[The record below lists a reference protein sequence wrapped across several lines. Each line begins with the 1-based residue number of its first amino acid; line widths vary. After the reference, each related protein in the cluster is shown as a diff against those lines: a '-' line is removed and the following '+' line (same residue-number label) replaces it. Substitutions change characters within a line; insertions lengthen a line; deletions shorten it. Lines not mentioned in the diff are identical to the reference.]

1 MPYTYTD
8 IATRALVVTL
18 KAPNGGAKT
27 TAQIHLITGLPER
40 TINQI
45 YSRAIDRGFE
55 PNESPLRLINAWLE
69 DAPRSGRPPKRT
81 DENRDLIIAKVS
93 TDRFGREKT
102 LADISG
108 ELSSQG
114 IEISA
119 ATIARILKSAG
130 YKKTKPTRKPGLT
143 VAMKKERLEWC
154 IAHKDWSLED
164 WKAVIWSDETSVVLL
179 HRRGGYRIWRL
190 PEERF
195 LRSCIR
201 ERWKGSSEFM
211 FWGCFSYDKKGPF
224 HCWSPETSKEK
235 KEAEEAIQ
243 AMNAELEPVMKEKW
257 ELENGMRRLGLRNLP
272 GKKPEWSWKKA
283 TGKLMREGKKGG
295 IDWWRY
301 RQKILIPKLLP
312 FAKECEKE
320 RPNTLVQEDRAPAHK
335 HHAQQLLYDA
345 EGVQRL
351 LWCSNSPDLN
361 AIEPAWPW
369 MKRITTK
376 KGAPKNRKEA
386 IRKWEAAWNDLPQ
399 EKIRAWIERI
409 PMHIQKIIELEGG
422 N

>member
-1 MPYTYTD
+1 MVRCPFRSICRRLATQKERKVSYGGRSQKVSLPILLAIFPERFLYHFSPLHLIKTMPYTYTD

-283 TGKLMREGKKGG
+283 TGKLMREGKNGG
-295 IDWWRY
+295 IDWW
-301 RQKILIPKLLP
+301 PGLP
-312 FAKECEKE
+312 SD
-320 RPNTLVQEDRAPAHK
+320 Q
-335 HHAQQLLYDA
+335 
-345 EGVQRL
+345 
-351 LWCSNSPDLN
+351 SNQ
-361 AIEPAWPW
+361 
-369 MKRITTK
+369 
-376 KGAPKNRKEA
+376 
-386 IRKWEAAWNDLPQ
+386 IRT
-399 EKIRAWIERI
+399 
-409 PMHIQKIIELEGG
+409 
-422 N
+422 

>member
-1 MPYTYTD
+1 MPYVKTD

-18 KAPNGGAKT
+18 KAPHGGAKT
-27 TAQIHLITGLPER
+27 TPQIHLLTGIPER
-40 TINQI
+40 TINKI
-45 YSRAIDRGFE
+45 YSRAIERGFE
-55 PNESPLRLINAWLE
+55 PNECPLKLIDAWLE
-69 DAPRSGRPPKRT
+69 DGSRSGRPSKQT
-81 DENRDLIIAKVS
+81 DENRSLIIAKVS

-102 LADISG
+102 LTDISA
-108 ELSSQG
+108 ELNSQG

-119 ATIARILKSAG
+119 ISIGRILKSAG

-143 VAMKKERLEWC
+143 AAMKKERLEWC
-154 IAHKDWSLED
+154 IAHKDWTLED
-164 WKAVIWSDETSVVLL
+164 WKAVIWSDKTSVVLL

-201 ERWKGSSEFM
+201 
-211 FWGCFSYDKKGPF
+211 PF

-243 AMNAELEPVMKEKW
+243 AMNEELEPVMKEKW

-272 GKKPEWSWKKA
+272 GKKPEWSWNKA
-283 TGKLMREGKKGG
+283 NGKLMREGKKGG

-301 RQKILIPKLLP
+301 RMKILIPKLLP

-320 RPNTLVQEDRAPAHK
+320 RPNTLVQEDRAPSHK
-335 HHAQQLLYDA
+335 HHAQQLLYNA

-361 AIEPAWPW
+361 AIEPTWPW

-399 EKIRAWIERI
+399 EQIQAWIERI
-409 PMHIQKIIELEGG
+409 PMHIQKIIALEGG
-422 N
+422 NEYKEGRDK